1 MQSQDPPIREVDQ
14 KMQNA
19 AEAAES
25 EASDFYANDDK
36 TVNSPIGSINFNV
49 GDQAP
54 ERSWEES
61 KMVRKVLNNLASV
74 QNWSKIALTDENWTN
89 ILAGLKKLA
98 QQDQDFA

>member
-49 GDQAP
+49 GD
-54 ERSWEES
+54 
-61 KMVRKVLNNLASV
+61 
-74 QNWSKIALTDENWTN
+74 
-89 ILAGLKKLA
+89 
-98 QQDQDFA
+98 